1 MGGTIHRE
9 VGEDTMIKLSRL
21 NGQEFILN
29 ADLIETLEATP
40 DTIVSLSNGKKIMV
54 KNPLDD
60 IVVKTIKYRQLCN
73 TAVQVIKRTL
83 PDEKYN
89 PDDVR

>member
-1 MGGTIHRE
+1 
-9 VGEDTMIKLSRL
+9 MIKLSRL

-54 KNPLDD
+54 KNSLDD
-60 IVVKTIKYRQLCN
+60 IVVKTVKYKQLCN